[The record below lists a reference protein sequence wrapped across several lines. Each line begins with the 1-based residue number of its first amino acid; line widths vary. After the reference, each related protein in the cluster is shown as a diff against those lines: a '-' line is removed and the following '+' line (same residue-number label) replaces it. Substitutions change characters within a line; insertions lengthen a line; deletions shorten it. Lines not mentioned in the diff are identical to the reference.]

1 MTNRTQKAEQ
11 WPRRRSGEIL
21 FNTTN
26 EAIIFAHI
34 IFDNNPFIEE
44 IEKSLYAA
52 RDQIAIMHGRDNPNL
67 DILMQ
72 IAVKAQLFRECLEE
86 VTRITVEE

>member
-1 MTNRTQKAEQ
+1 MVSRLDRAKK

-26 EAIIFAHI
+26 EAIIFAHL
-34 IFDNNPFIEE
+34 IFDNKPMVEE

-52 RDQIAIMHGRDNPNL
+52 RDEIATLHGRLDPDL

-72 IAVKAQLFRECLEE
+72 TAVKAQMFRECLEE
-86 VTRITVEE
+86 VMRIMVEE